1 MSNLPEA
8 MLSHAIERDIPMR
21 LSRDSVYQD
30 SLERMRRGEAQLRA
44 WLPSPDGA
52 ALLDRILDE
61 LAICQA
67 RLTEAAVTSGAALSA
82 GAWPLP

>member
-1 MSNLPEA
+1 MSNLPVA

-30 SLERMRRGEAQLRA
+30 SLGRVRRGEAQLRA
-44 WLPSPDGA
+44 LLSPDSA